1 MSTARLIVFV
11 RYPVAGRVKT
21 RLIPVLGED
30 GAASLSRSM
39 AEHTLKWASRL
50 SGKRRADLE
59 VRFDGGS
66 IPEMA
71 AWLGE
76 NVRCIPQGDGDLGDR
91 MSRAFRDSFMD
102 GVKKTVLI
110 GTDIPEL
117 TVFHI
122 RAAWKTLDENDAVL
136 VPAPDGGYGL
146 IGLRRF
152 SPEIFQG
159 LAWGT
164 NTVLEGTLAKA
175 ADLGLCVKTFPAQP
189 DVDVAADLPVWERTK
204 RRFLSIVIPTL
215 NEGPR
220 LKRTLDSISGSPD
233 TEVIVAD
240 GGSRDETLSIAR
252 KAGTKIV
259 SCRPGRG
266 GQLNAGAT
274 EASGSIL
281 LFLHADTLLP
291 DNHAAL
297 VRGALEDP
305 LVAGG
310 SFALKFEPG
319 PPLLKINEITANWRT
334 RLFHLPF
341 GDQALFVRG
350 SLFRLLGG
358 YKNIPLME
366 DVDFARRLH
375 RAGRT
380 VVLRPPV
387 LTSSRKYAGGY
398 WRRSITNKVV
408 FAGYFLGVSPERLAN
423 LYQKK
428 NGLTDEE

>member
-1 MSTARLIVFV
+1 
-11 RYPVAGRVKT
+11 
-21 RLIPVLGED
+21 
-30 GAASLSRSM
+30 M

-50 SGKRRADLE
+50 SGTRGTGLE

-71 AWLGE
+71 AWLGT
-76 NVRCIPQGDGDLGDR
+76 NIRFIPQGDGDLGDR

-102 GVKKTVLI
+102 GVKKAVLI

-122 RAAWKTLDENDAVL
+122 RAAWKTLDEYDAVL

-152 SPEIFQG
+152 HPGIFRG
-159 LAWGT
+159 LPWGT
-164 NTVLEGTLAKA
+164 NKVLEGTLAGA
-175 ADLGLCVKTFPAQP
+175 AALGLRVKTFPALH
-189 DVDVAADLPVWERTK
+189 DVDIADDLPVWERTK
-204 RRFLSIVIPTL
+204 RRLLSIVIPTL

-220 LKRTLDSISGSPD
+220 LKRTLDSIGRPPD
-233 TEVIVAD
+233 TEVIVVD
-240 GGSRDETLSIAR
+240 GGSRDETVSVAER
-252 KAGTKIV
+252 WGAKIV
-259 SCRPGRG
+259 SCGPGRG
-266 GQLNAGAT
+266 IQLNAGAA
-274 EASGSIL
+274 EAVGSIL

-291 DNHAAL
+291 ENHGTL
-297 VRGALEDP
+297 VRSALEDP
-305 LVAGG
+305 FVAGG
-310 SFALKFEPG
+310 SFALKFEPC
-319 PPLLKINEITANWRT
+319 PPLLKINEVTANWRT

-350 SLFRLLGG
+350 SLFHLLGG

-387 LTSSRKYAGGY
+387 RTSSRNYAGGY

-408 FAGYFLGVSPERLAN
+408 FAGYLLGVSPEELAN
-423 LYQKK
+423 RYRKK
-428 NGLTDEE
+428 RPGLTDEE